1 MIENEGLIQDTINKI
16 KQYRFIYQVE
26 DYLRE
31 KGLSQEEIVSVLEIA
46 NSRISEENF
55 KLFKKVN
62 KRNFIIWT
70 TATIL
75 VFVLF
80 VFFIP
85 YAKVSN
91 YETLL
96 SIVGSALLIVS
107 FFHAF
112 VYYKTWEDE
121 FVSKFKKP
129 NINYSFLPIFLI
141 PGVLIFFIF
150 SWRFSSVA
158 DSKLKMTQEKAIG
171 KVISG
176 STVEVKRM
184 LRSGGATFSDIVV
197 EFETKEGKKIVA
209 KENISTYHFKDF
221 YIGQEVELIYST
233 EDPYNIDLLID
244 KEKISEFKGSQERD
258 INPEDLI
265 KLSKINRE
273 DILNE
278 LNKIYYGWR
287 YDEQN
292 QLWYN
297 TKNNN
302 ALLISENEI
311 RFISGVESNHEF
323 PKYLKSAGFQQ
334 INEKDSKDVFNYGEK
349 IFQKDDCIVIVSVV
363 SANNKQ
369 NTMTIVAN
377 KTR

>member
-1 MIENEGLIQDTINKI
+1 MNDKESLIKETIVKI
-16 KQYRFIYQVE
+16 KAYKFIYQVE
-26 DYLRE
+26 DYLKN
-31 KGLSQEEIVSVLEIA
+31 KGLNQDEIDSILEIA

-55 KLFKKVN
+55 KLFKKQN
-62 KRNFIIWT
+62 KINFIIWSA
-70 TATIL
+70 ATVIT
-75 VFVLF
+75 FVLF
-80 VFFIP
+80 VFYLP
-85 YAKVSN
+85 YQKVSN

-96 SIVGSALLIVS
+96 SIVGTALFVV
-107 FFHAF
+107 FFFLAF
-112 VYYKTWEDE
+112 AYYKTWEDD
-121 FVSKFKKP
+121 FVKKFKKP
-129 NINYSFLPIFLI
+129 NINYSFLVVFFI
-141 PGVLIFFIF
+141 PGVILFFIF

-158 DSKLKMTQEKAIG
+158 DSKLKITQEKAIG

-209 KENISTYHFKDF
+209 KENIATYHFKDF
-221 YIGQEVELIYST
+221 YIGQEVELIYSA

-244 KEKISEFKGSQERD
+244 KEQISEFKGSQEREV
-258 INPEDLI
+258 NPDDLI

-292 QLWYN
+292 QVWYN
-297 TKNNN
+297 AKNNN
-302 ALLISENEI
+302 AVLISENEI
-311 RFISGVESNHEF
+311 RFISGMESNHEF
-323 PKYLKSAGFQQ
+323 PKYLKTIGFKQ
-334 INEKDSKDVFNYGEK
+334 INKKDPKDVFDFGEK
-349 IFQKDDCIVIVSVV
+349 IFERDNCLVIVKVV

-377 KTR
+377 KSI